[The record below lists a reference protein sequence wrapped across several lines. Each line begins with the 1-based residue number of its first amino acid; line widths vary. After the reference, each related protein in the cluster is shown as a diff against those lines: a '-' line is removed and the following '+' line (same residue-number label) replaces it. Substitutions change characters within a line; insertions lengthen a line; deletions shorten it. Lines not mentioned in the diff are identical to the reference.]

1 MIRPEMAQKFIDQ
14 ITDYTEYNINIM
26 DESGVIIASRSKD
39 RIGTY
44 HEAAD
49 RIVRGKEDIVVV
61 DDDKLY
67 PGVLPGINM
76 AIIVNGKKEGVVGVT
91 GSPSHIREV
100 AMVTRLAIEAMLK
113 YEKQPTQKSRPVRWR
128 KRCLLYLQKRRLVS
142 WVNILF
148 SLSL

>member
-67 PGVLPGINM
+67 PGVLPERRCRRRHGQPISH
-76 AIIVNGKKEGVVGVT
+76 T
-91 GSPSHIREV
+91 GSRHGDAAGNRSHAEI
-100 AMVTRLAIEAMLK
+100 
-113 YEKQPTQKSRPVRWR
+113 
-128 KRCLLYLQKRRLVS
+128 
-142 WVNILF
+142 
-148 SLSL
+148 

>member
-113 YEKQPTQKSRPVRWR
+113 YEKQQE
-128 KRCLLYLQKRRLVS
+128 
-142 WVNILF
+142 NILCRPG
-148 SLSL
+148 